1 MHTDKIPRK
10 SSDKAEYQR
19 SDEMRTIAL
28 PPDEPARTQSLA
40 IKAALAADDKKAL
53 QIACKDLL
61 ETLATAYG
69 VAAPKIKVLASRPQ
83 KVTDNWV
90 FETFGDYDPETTQIR
105 LWMRTAVQKKAT
117 SYGTFLST
125 LCHEFCHHLDMV
137 QLDLPETYHTRGFYE
152 RTAAI
157 YHHIQN
163 TPHKRIA
170 WREQKD
176 GTYAVDWS
184 QMRRE
189 AAPNGQKSNASTS
202 NNPTDSTSANS
213 SSSGS
218 TSSSQSRVVP
228 PKSYV
233 PEVIQQKLF

>member
-10 SSDKAEYQR
+10 NSDKAEYQR
-19 SDEMRTIAL
+19 SDEMRTISL
-28 PPDEPARTQSLA
+28 PPEEPARTQALA
-40 IKAALAADDKKAL
+40 IKAALAEDDKKAL
-53 QIACKDLL
+53 QVACKTLL

-69 VAAPKIKVLASRPQ
+69 VAAPKVKVLASRPQ

-90 FETFGDYDPETTQIR
+90 YETFGDYDPETTQIR
-105 LWMRTAVQKKAT
+105 LWMRTAIQKKAT

-125 LCHEFCHHLDMV
+125 LVHEFCHHLDMV
-137 QLDLPETYHTRGFYE
+137 QLDFPETYHTRGFYE

-163 TPHKRIA
+163 TPLKRIA

-189 AAPNGQKSNASTS
+189 AAPKAPPPTVPNQTNF
-202 NNPTDSTSANS
+202 NPKPSA
-213 SSSGS
+213 
-218 TSSSQSRVVP
+218 TPRVVP
-228 PKSYV
+228 PKAST

>member
-10 SSDKAEYQR
+10 NSDKAEYQR
-19 SDEMRTIAL
+19 SDEMRTIPL
-28 PPDEPARTQSLA
+28 PPEEPARTQSLA
-40 IKAALAADDKKAL
+40 IKAALADDDKKAL
-53 QIACKDLL
+53 QVACKNLL

-69 VAAPKIKVLASRPQ
+69 VAAPKVKVLASRPQ

-163 TPHKRIA
+163 TPLKRIA

-176 GTYAVDWS
+176 GTFAVDWS

-189 AAPNGQKSNASTS
+189 AGPKAPPPSVP
-202 NNPTDSTSANS
+202 NPTNVNPKPAASV
-213 SSSGS
+213 
-218 TSSSQSRVVP
+218 RVVP
-228 PKSYV
+228 PKAAF